1 MLCMHSTAYQRGIQ
15 SLYQMD
21 KGIYNLMR
29 HYSMKFHSRKYSSP
43 HMEYANNN
51 SCLPDI
57 DHSTHS
63 HMAAYI
69 EKQHARKNTR
79 NILYHHQQLALW
91 VLELEVEFA
100 PKSYRFAFH
109 NKKDQ

>member
-1 MLCMHSTAYQRGIQ
+1 
-15 SLYQMD
+15 
-21 KGIYNLMR
+21 
-29 HYSMKFHSRKYSSP
+29 
-43 HMEYANNN
+43 
-51 SCLPDI
+51 
-57 DHSTHS
+57 
-63 HMAAYI
+63 MAAYI

-109 NKKDQ
+109 NKKGQ